1 MVDSDSAAGD
11 LASTDGPGCGAEHPR
26 ADGSGQCGLP
36 YTVLSCSMS
45 MDGYI
50 SSATGGRL
58 ILSNAADLDR
68 VDGVRARCDAIL
80 VGATTIRRDDPRLLV
95 RDPRRAARRVAH
107 GLPATPVKVT
117 VTAGADLD
125 PAALFFATGLEKL
138 VYCESGAAGR
148 AHGLLGPAATV
159 LDAGSPVRLR
169 GVLADLRRRGIRRLL
184 VEGGGTVHTQF
195 LVQGLAD
202 ELHLV
207 LAPLFVGD
215 SRARRFVDDGRFPWH
230 SAERG
235 RLVDVRQIGDVVL
248 LRYALSDRFRAD
260 LFAAGADTDTDT
272 DTADTDDELDVDV
285 DTAAG
290 VR

>member
-1 MVDSDSAAGD
+1 MPEHQESVDDPRYDGTGDAAGATRD
-11 LASTDGPGCGAEHPR
+11 C
-26 ADGSGQCGLP
+26 LP

-50 SSATGGRL
+50 SGATGGRL

-68 VDGVRARCDAIL
+68 VDGVRARCDAIM

-95 RDPRRAARRVAH
+95 RDPARVAWRVER
-107 GLPATPVKVT
+107 GLPPTPVKVT
-117 VTAGADLD
+117 VTERADLD
-125 PAALFFATGLEKL
+125 ADALFFATGLDKL
-138 VYCESGAAGR
+138 VYCDSGAAGL
-148 AHGLLGPAATV
+148 AHRRLGRVATV
-159 LDAGSPVRLR
+159 VNGGSPVRLR

-230 SAERG
+230 PAERG
-235 RLVDVRQIGDVVL
+235 RLAEVRQIGDVVL
-248 LRYALSDRFRAD
+248 LRYALSERFRAGS
-260 LFAAGADTDTDT
+260 FAAEATRVDATGA
-272 DTADTDDELDVDV
+272 
-285 DTAAG
+285 
-290 VR
+290 R